1 MESIDTGSK
10 ERLTSE
16 YWKRIRT
23 PMLTYTLDLYD
34 LFTKLLVSPFTSELF
49 FPSSVPVLSL
59 VGTYASSG
67 IAFVTRPFGAAH
79 FGILGGRIGRRRAI
93 IYGLLGL
100 MVTATA
106 LAALPTYV
114 MVGVPCAV
122 GAESTGSWL
131 TGYKFTGPQ
140 PYEQKY
146 LVTDTVYNLT
156 LTITVPQVP
165 SGAQQQFSVLLPPYA
180 QPINSYTPFFGLDN
194 NYPGITGQTTSELY
208 SREITFDAVPGQLV
222 LNAVFYVPDSAV
234 SSTFSYGGSTV
245 TVTKPLA
252 ASIVGV
258 TWGGVDEGDLTYAIV
273 TPSVLQY
280 MNLSA
285 QVAAA
290 RIPQNYASVVGAI
303 NASASQLASDG
314 LYAQANSL
322 LRSALSASYPPPP
335 SPTLTYAAFGAAAA
349 GFVLAAAGFVLYL
362 RSRSESEDRADA
374 IKKAIVVLSGISVS
388 VSRYDRELA
397 KKIEGLL
404 SELRSWEE

>member
-16 YWKRIRT
+16 HWKWIGT
-23 PMLTYTLDLYD
+23 SMLMYTFDLYD
-34 LFTKLLVSPFTSELF
+34 LFTTLLVTPFTSELF

-59 VGTYASSG
+59 VGKYASSG

-79 FGILGGRIGRRRAI
+79 FGILGDRIGRRRAI

-114 MVGVPCAV
+114 MVGVPCAA

-131 TGYKFTGPQ
+131 TGYTFTGPQ

-165 SGAQQQFSVLLPPYA
+165 SGVQQFSVLLSPYA
-180 QPINSYTPFFGLDN
+180 QPINSYTPFFRLDN
-194 NYPGITGQTTSELY
+194 NYPGITGQTTSQLY
-208 SREITFDAVPGQLV
+208 SREITFNAVPGQLV
-222 LNAVFYVPDSAV
+222 LNAVFLVPDSAV

-258 TWGGVDEGDLTYAIV
+258 TWGGVDEGDLTYTIV
-273 TPSVLQY
+273 TRSVLQY
-280 MNLSA
+280 MNLSTNL
-285 QVAAA
+285 VAA
-290 RIPQNYASVVGAI
+290 RIPQNYASVVGAV

-322 LRSALSASYPPPP
+322 LESALNASYPPPP
-335 SPTLTYAAFGAAAA
+335 SSTLTYAAFGAAAA

-374 IKKAIVVLSGISVS
+374 IKKALVELSGISAS
-388 VSRYDRELA
+388 AGKYDRALA
-397 KKIEGLL
+397 QKIEDLL
-404 SELRSWEE
+404 RELRSREE